1 VSQIWYDAQVTG
13 PRSFVNAIHDAGF
26 EASVM
31 TGGDTG
37 KDDNH
42 AGELAK
48 WRQQLIYAA
57 IFTVPVFLIAM
68 VLPMLPGFKS
78 VLKVNFGVAPL
89 DVVLKWAL
97 TTPVQFWVGWRFH
110 VGAFRALRRGV
121 ANMDV
126 LVSLGTN
133 ASYFYS
139 VISILHHH
147 ITQHHHYKMY
157 VPTVSW
163 GWWWCCCWWAWGL
176 G

>member
-1 VSQIWYDAQVTG
+1 MQIWYDAQATG

-26 EASVM
+26 EASVL
-31 TGGDTG
+31 TGGGDSS
-37 KDDNH
+37 KEDNH

-48 WRQQLIYAA
+48 WRHQLIYASL
-57 IFTVPVFLIAM
+57 FTVPVFLLAM
-68 VLPMLPGFKS
+68 VLPMVPWFNQI
-78 VLKVNFGVAPL
+78 LKTSFGVAPL

-110 VGAFRALRRGV
+110 VGAYKALRRGV

-147 ITQHHHYKMY
+147 YMQHHHYEMY
-157 VPTVSW
+157 VPTVSF
-163 GWWWCCCWWAWGL
+163 GGFVGRGFNKCGL
-176 G
+176 